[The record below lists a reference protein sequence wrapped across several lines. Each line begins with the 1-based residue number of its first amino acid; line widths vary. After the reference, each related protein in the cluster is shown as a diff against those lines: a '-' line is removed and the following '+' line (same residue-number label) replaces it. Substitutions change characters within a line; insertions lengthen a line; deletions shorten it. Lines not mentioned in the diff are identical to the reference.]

1 MMNALHPKLGSMCE
15 LHPLGNESTAVHHS
29 KLGARFRVGP
39 EETSILLAMTGDKS
53 LEELHELMRQH
64 RGAFAFKDLQV
75 LLFQLW
81 SHGLLENS
89 EEVRKELFSEHDDSE
104 IQRQTFINKL
114 SVFTS
119 TKWML
124 KSIIGDPNGG
134 FGSLGKL
141 AASNQ
146 LLWLQLLLTLVPI
159 PMVWN
164 NVAEIPKTVFRY
176 NNSWVTGIVVF
187 YACLV
192 FVLSYRGLIRMM
204 VASTF
209 KQFRFT
215 VGLRLRL
222 GIIYFDMDD
231 EDVQFLPAQQQTRF
245 ALSGLASIGA
255 IAGICAIAQLLNAPN
270 ALSYLMASAFIVGIL
285 DVCPLIPT
293 DGERLIESVL
303 HGNQPSSIRR
313 YIGERIVRDLMVEYD
328 EEHESPLYPVIASLW
343 IVWGGV
349 AFEIFQRFILAD
361 ILALQTAIW
370 TTEDTALQVV
380 GGAFFGFVVL
390 TVLGFALAIA
400 YLGLS
405 LLIQLLSPDRM
416 TKPISSADS
425 HNLDERGVAI
435 LNEALGEFIDI
446 DNNSDLAAK
455 IRERLQIETYT
466 TNAWI
471 QRAGRKDHRFFVV
484 LEGCI
489 DLLHCHED
497 GRHEFVATMNPGE
510 TFGDEGLS
518 GHPPC
523 HDARARTE
531 CKVACLDGDI
541 VAALL
546 KESSDNQTSQI
557 LDRAHFLD
565 QVPELSGLGAS
576 GRLRLAFASAE
587 LVATQGQTII
597 SQGDTP
603 NHMYIIRSGEFTV
616 IRSENGTE
624 QTLAALGAGKT
635 FGELGLLRGEPRNA
649 TVQAASKNSSLI
661 EIPRQALESALASSF
676 HVGLALEQIAQQ
688 RRGRGV

>member
-1 MMNALHPKLGSMCE
+1 MKSLHPKLGPMCE
-15 LHPLGNESTAVHHS
+15 LHPLGDGNTAVHHS
-29 KLGARFRVGP
+29 KLGARFRVDR
-39 EETSILLAMTGDKS
+39 EETSLLLAMTGDKTI
-53 LEELHELMRQH
+53 EELHDLMRQH

-89 EEVRKELFSEHDDSE
+89 EEIRSELFADHDDSE
-104 IQRQTFINKL
+104 IQRQTLINKL
-114 SVFTS
+114 SVLTS
-119 TKWML
+119 TKWMPSSL
-124 KSIIGDPNGG
+124 VGNPSGL
-134 FGSLGKL
+134 FGSVGKL

-146 LLWLQLLLTLVPI
+146 LLWLQLLLALTPI
-159 PMVWN
+159 PLLLN
-164 NVAEIPKTVFRY
+164 NMAQVPKTIFRFQS
-176 NNSWVTGIVVF
+176 SWVAGITIF
-187 YACLV
+187 YACLA
-192 FVLSYRGLIRMM
+192 FILSYRGLIRVM

-209 KQFRFT
+209 PQFEFK

-222 GIIYFDMDD
+222 GIIYLDMDD
-231 EDVQFLPAQQQTRF
+231 EDVQFLSSHQQTRF
-245 ALSGLASIGA
+245 ALSGLASIGS
-255 IAGICAIAQLLNAPN
+255 IAGVCAAAQLANAP
-270 ALSYLMASAFIVGIL
+270 LLFSYLMVSAFILGVL
-285 DVCPLIPT
+285 DLCPLIPT

-313 YIGERIVRDLMVEYD
+313 YIGQRLVRDLMVRYD

-349 AFEIFQRFILAD
+349 ALEIFQRFILSD

-370 TTEDTALQVV
+370 TTENPSLQVV
-380 GGAFFGFVVL
+380 GGAFFGLVVL
-390 TVLGFALAIA
+390 TILGFAISLA

-416 TKPISSADS
+416 TKPTSREDS
-425 HNLDERGVAI
+425 QNLAEDDVNT
-435 LNEALGEFIDI
+435 LNRALEQFLDFQKNTNVI
-446 DNNSDLAAK
+446 NQ
-455 IRERLQIETYT
+455 IRDRLQVETYK

-497 GRHEFVATMNPGE
+497 GRHEFVATMNIGD

-531 CKVACLDGDI
+531 CKVACLDGDLL
-541 VAALL
+541 VALL
-546 KESSDNQTSQI
+546 RDASDDQTREV

-576 GRLRLAFASAE
+576 GRLKLAYASSDKMAE
-587 LVATQGQTII
+587 NGQMII
-597 SQGDTP
+597 MQGDPP
-603 NHMYIIRSGEFTV
+603 NNMYIIRSGEFTV
-616 IRSENGTE
+616 TRAENGSESTIASLSSG
-624 QTLAALGAGKT
+624 QT

-649 TVQAASKNSSLI
+649 TVRATGPKSSFI
-661 EIPRQALESALASSF
+661 EIPKQALETALSASF
-676 HVGLALEQIAQQ
+676 HVGLALEQVANQ
-688 RRGRGV
+688 RKSRGA

>member
-1 MMNALHPKLGSMCE
+1 MSALYPKLGPMCE
-15 LHPLGNESTAVHHS
+15 LHPLGDGNTAVHHS
-29 KLGARFRVGP
+29 KLGARFRVNQ
-39 EETSILLAMTGDKS
+39 EETSLLLAMTGEKTI
-53 LEELHELMRQH
+53 EELHELMRQY

-81 SHGLLENS
+81 SQGLLENG
-89 EEVRKELFSEHDDSE
+89 EEVRKELFAEHDDSE
-104 IQRQTFINKL
+104 IQRQTLINKL
-114 SVFTS
+114 SVLTS
-119 TKWML
+119 TKWMPSSL
-124 KSIIGDPNGG
+124 VGNPSGL
-134 FGSLGKL
+134 FGSFGKL

-146 LLWLQLLLTLVPI
+146 LLWLQLLLTLAPI
-159 PMVWN
+159 PLVLN
-164 NVAEIPKTVFRY
+164 NMAQVPKTIFRY
-176 NNSWVTGIVVF
+176 GDSWVAGITIF

-192 FVLSYRGLIRMM
+192 FVLSYRGLIRVM

-209 KQFRFT
+209 KQFKFR

-231 EDVQFLPAQQQTRF
+231 EDVQFLSSHQQTRF

-255 IAGICAIAQLLNAPN
+255 VAGVCSVAQLADAP
-270 ALSYLMASAFIVGIL
+270 LFFSYLMVSAFIIGIL

-313 YIGERIVRDLMVEYD
+313 YIGQRLVRDLMVQYD

-343 IVWGGV
+343 IVWGGI
-349 AFEIFQRFILAD
+349 ALEIFQRFILSD
-361 ILALQTAIW
+361 ILALQTAVW
-370 TTEDTALQVV
+370 TTESTSLQIV

-390 TVLGFALAIA
+390 TILGFATALA

-416 TKPISSADS
+416 TKPTSCEDS
-425 HNLDERGVAI
+425 QSLQPEIVDKFNQ
-435 LNEALGEFIDI
+435 ALGQFIDI
-446 DNNSDLAAK
+446 DKNAEFVAK
-455 IRERLQIETYT
+455 IRERLQVETYG

-484 LEGCI
+484 LEGCV

-497 GRHEFVATMNPGE
+497 GRHEFVATMSSGE

-531 CKVACLDGDI
+531 CKVACLDGDMLL
-541 VAALL
+541 ALL
-546 KESSDNQTSQI
+546 KDSSDDQTSQI

-576 GRLRLAFASAE
+576 GRLKLAYASSERTAE
-587 LVATQGQTII
+587 DGQKIIRQGEA
-597 SQGDTP
+597 P
-603 NHMYIIRSGEFTV
+603 NNMYIIRSGKFTV

-624 QTLAALGAGKT
+624 QTLASLGEGQT

-649 TVQAASKNSSLI
+649 TVQATGQESAFI
-661 EIPRQALESALASSF
+661 EIPRQALETALSASF

-688 RRGRGV
+688 RKSRGA